1 MKTENIIIIFLCFII
16 FMLVISLMAKKN
28 KKIKEEKLRKEKV
41 EELERLEKQKKEE
54 ILKKERIEKEENARD
69 IFKNLILN
77 IDILNKKYLNL
88 TSLEDYL
95 NEYKVKQ
102 YQNEYN
108 KIVETFESIEEH
120 KDIFLSEYDE
130 YLEKLDIYK
139 LEDSQVKELNEKY
152 VEKELNENKKFLSN
166 IDRKSLDEQQR
177 RAIII
182 DEDNNLI
189 VAGAGSGKTLTISGK
204 VKYLVERKKVKPEEI
219 LLLTFTRAA
228 ANEMTERIKNKLK
241 INVDASTFHS
251 LGMRLSDYFED
262 DKYEVLDNPHKYLN
276 EHSIIK
282 VLLKKEETSN
292 AFIDYIN
299 YYTKDNITEVDSTFK
314 NKGEFYD
321 FVDNPVPISE
331 SLKQILYNSLIN
343 FKVLYFYENKKADGF
358 NFNYCTNLFKK
369 TNINIKIKLM
379 LKSLWIDR
387 LTITTSEIEIIKE
400 YIRDK
405 ELKYETKEKLYEF
418 LFHTTI
424 PGYSKVFR
432 KITVKSEEERII
444 ANFLYMNGINFKY
457 ESKYRDGHYETPK
470 DSYRTIRSY
479 TPDFYLPDYDIYI
492 EHFGVDSDMKAHQ
505 YTDLENK
512 KYEEN
517 MK

>member
-1 MKTENIIIIFLCFII
+1 MIN
-16 FMLVISLMAKKN
+16 KKN
-28 KKIKEEKLRKEKV
+28 KKKKEEKLRKEKA

-54 ILKKERIEKEENARD
+54 ILKKERIEKEKNAKE
-69 IFKNLILN
+69 IFKKLTLK
-77 IDILNKKYLNL
+77 IDILNKKYLKL
-88 TSLEDYL
+88 TSLDDYL
-95 NEYKVKQ
+95 NEYKVKE

-108 KIVETFESIEEH
+108 EIYETWKSIEEH
-120 KDIFLSEYDE
+120 KDIFLSEYNE
-130 YLEKLDIYK
+130 YLEKFDVCK

-152 VEKELNENKKFLSN
+152 VEKELEENKDFLSN
-166 IDRKSLDEQQR
+166 VDGKSLDEQQR
-177 RAIII
+177 KAVII

-204 VKYLVERKKVKPEEI
+204 VKYLVERKKIKPEEI
-219 LLLTFTRAA
+219 LLLTFTKAA

-251 LGMRLSDYFED
+251 LGMRLSSYFED
-262 DKYEVLDNPHKYLN
+262 DKYEVLDNPYKYLN

-299 YYTKDNITEVDSTFK
+299 YYTKDNITEVDATFK

-343 FKVLYFYENKKADGF
+343 FKVLYFYENKKTDEF
-358 NFNYCTNLFKK
+358 NFNYCINLFKK
-369 TNINIKIKLM
+369 TNMNKKIRLM
-379 LKSLWIDR
+379 LESLWTNK

-400 YIRDK
+400 YIKDK
-405 ELKYETKEKLYEF
+405 ELKYETKEQLYEF
-418 LFHTTI
+418 LFHVTI
-424 PGYSKVFR
+424 PGYDKIFK

-457 ESKYRDGHYETPK
+457 ESKYRDGNYETPK
-470 DSYRTIRSY
+470 GSYSTIRSY

-505 YTDLENK
+505 YTDIENK
-512 KYEEN
+512 KYEDN